1 MNNITL
7 SDLIRTL
14 TDMMDDNPEL
24 ANEPIVALVQPNY
37 PMLADLQRLYVLDN
51 KIYLSIGGHKEY
63 APNMDDAEEIY
74 IG

>member
-14 TDMMDDNPEL
+14 TDMAEDNPEL

-37 PMLADLQRLYVLDN
+37 PMLADIQRLYVLDN

-63 APNMDDAEEIY
+63 APSMDEAEEIY
-74 IG
+74 IS